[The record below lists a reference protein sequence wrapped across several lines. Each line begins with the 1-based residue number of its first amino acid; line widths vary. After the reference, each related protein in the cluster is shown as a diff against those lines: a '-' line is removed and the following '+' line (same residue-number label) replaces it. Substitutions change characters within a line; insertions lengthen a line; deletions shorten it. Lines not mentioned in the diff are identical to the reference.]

1 MKNLLFRAIVL
12 TISLVQLTSIAVAD
26 VGMTNEP
33 IDIEIQCEPSY
44 TYERADHAANGIA
57 LRNRSSGTIHL
68 RGVPLNAKVIQA
80 LLYFNFL
87 SAREAGPATCP
98 ILFNGNLNY
107 GMKTADSLE
116 PCWLTGMVGSH
127 SYVADVTQFVIRQN
141 HPNQDYQVVL
151 PFSKATST
159 IGTNPW
165 DPHPTVITDAHRL
178 EGATLIIVYETD
190 NSTGPLFIYDNL
202 NNTMFSRSAHILLN
216 HHPIVNTERA
226 LFTMIGADGQ
236 RGKGHDNAVS
246 NERSYFN
253 GQIIAGPQSPV
264 LTTTAIDWDGGD
276 GIPLPQLWD
285 THSHYV
291 DLRGNVAQVL
301 YRAFGNN
308 LFDCLVPVAF
318 VIDCK

>member
-1 MKNLLFRAIVL
+1 MKNLLFCAIVL
-12 TISLVQLTSIAVAD
+12 VISVAKLTSIAVAD
-26 VGMTNEP
+26 VGMTDEP
-33 IDIEIQCEPSY
+33 IDIEIQCDPSFA
-44 TYERADHAANGIA
+44 YERADHAANGIA

-87 SAREAGPATCP
+87 SKGEAGPDIYP
-98 ILFNGNLNY
+98 ILFDGNLNY
-107 GMKTADSLE
+107 GRKTADSRE

-151 PFSKATST
+151 PFSNVTST

-165 DPHPTVITDAHRL
+165 DPTISVVTDANRP
-178 EGATLIIVYETD
+178 EGATLIIVYQAED
-190 NSTGPLFIYDNL
+190 STGPLFIYDNL

-216 HHPIVNTERA
+216 HPVVDTNRA

-276 GIPLPQLWD
+276 GIPMPQLWD
-285 THSHYV
+285 THTHYV
-291 DLRGNVAQVL
+291 DLLENVAQVF
-301 YRAFGNN
+301 YKAFGDE